1 MEYKLYHG
9 SSPYLSL
16 EAVHIYIDRKKN
28 INPKVEISILQ
39 GDSLDPQILV
49 DQISS
54 KNLFSSSRIIFLK
67 RVYRN
72 KKKDVFLDNILATL
86 KNDNST
92 DTIIFWEDQKVKS
105 NTKYYKFFKQSNDI
119 EELDSLNK
127 RTFFTWLKEEL
138 KRNSLKIEADAQ
150 KELAERTNYDPER
163 CSNEIKKFILN
174 DKDKMITKDDVNQ
187 LVTDTLEKDI
197 WGLID
202 AINNQNKEISMSI
215 IEKLKLQAVD
225 PNYTISMLARNLRL
239 ITLTKFLVNQGKSY
253 RDISVILRIPPF
265 TTPSLIK
272 ASKEYTEERI
282 KMLYTKL
289 SNLDFQI
296 KKGLVDGDLGLTLI
310 TPYL

>member
-16 EAVHIYIDRKKN
+16 EAVHTYIDSKKN
-28 INPKVEISILQ
+28 QNPRVEIIILQ

-54 KNLFSSSRIIFLK
+54 KNLFSPSRIIFLK
-67 RVYRN
+67 RIYKN
-72 KKKDVFLDNILATL
+72 KKKDTFLDSILSTL
-86 KNDNST
+86 KNDSST

-105 NTKYYKFFKQSNDI
+105 NTKYYKFFKENNSI

-138 KRNSLKIEADAQ
+138 KRNNLKIEADAQ

-174 DKDKMITKDDVNQ
+174 DKDKIITKDDVNK

-197 WGLID
+197 WSLID
-202 AINNQNKEISMSI
+202 AINRQDKETSISI
-215 IEKLKLQAVD
+215 IDKLKIQAVD

-239 ITLTKFLVNQGKSY
+239 ITLTKFLVEQGKSY
-253 RDISVILRIPPF
+253 RDISAILKIPPF

-272 ASKEYTEERI
+272 ASKEYTNERI
-282 KMLYTKL
+282 EMLYTKL

-296 KKGLVDGDLGLTLI
+296 KKGLVDGYLGLALI